1 MSLTFNGAEWA
12 EITYSEI
19 TKGMRILVV
28 SEAARVSSSRA
39 GKTATTFAVEGVVDT
54 LDGGGSWWSDGVL
67 IAAPDLDSTIYT
79 VAGGTEPAVRRP
91 ITSGELFANIGAT
104 IERTETYEIIAAE
117 PDSPIGWGYRDVRG
131 AKTRYVVIAEAA
143 EADPDASVL
152 ATIRESLDAADLN
165 EVDEMSRRVLAGL
178 RAAGVVADADHDERT
193 TR

>member
-12 EITYSEI
+12 EIAYSEI

-28 SEAARVSSSRA
+28 SEAAGV
-39 GKTATTFAVEGVVDT
+39 TFACCGVVDT
-54 LDGGGSWWSDGVL
+54 FDGGWWSDGVL
-67 IAAPDLDSTIYT
+67 IAAPDMGSTIYT

-104 IERTETYEIIAAE
+104 IERTETYEIVAE
-117 PDSPIGWGYRDVRG
+117 SDGWGYRDVRG

-178 RAAGVVADADHDERT
+178 RAAGVVAAADHERWEA
-193 TR
+193 

>member
-12 EITYSEI
+12 EIAYSEI
-19 TKGMRILVV
+19 TKGMRILAVERA
-28 SEAARVSSSRA
+28 EAAGV
-39 GKTATTFAVEGVVDT
+39 TFAVEGVVDT
-54 LDGGGSWWSDGVL
+54 FDGGWWSDGVF
-67 IAAPDLDSTIYT
+67 IAAPDKGSTIYT

-104 IERTETYEIIAAE
+104 IERTETFEIIAAA

-178 RAAGVVADADHDERT
+178 RAAGVVAAADHERWEA
-193 TR
+193 

>member
-12 EITYSEI
+12 EIAYSEI
-19 TKGMRILVV
+19 TRWMRILVV
-28 SEAARVSSSRA
+28 SEAAGV
-39 GKTATTFAVEGVVDT
+39 TFACCGVVDT

-67 IAAPDLDSTIYT
+67 IAAPDMGSTIYT

-104 IERTETYEIIAAE
+104 IERTDTFEIIAAA
-117 PDSPIGWGYRDVRG
+117 PDSPTGWGYRYVRD
-131 AKTRYVVIAEAA
+131 AKTRYVVIA

-178 RAAGVVADADHDERT
+178 RAAGVVAAADHERWEA
-193 TR
+193 

>member
-12 EITYSEI
+12 EIAYPEI

-28 SEAARVSSSRA
+28 SEAAGV
-39 GKTATTFAVEGVVDT
+39 TFACCGVVDT
-54 LDGGGSWWSDGVL
+54 FDGGWWSDGVF
-67 IAAPDLDSTIYT
+67 IAAPDMGSTIYT

-104 IERTETYEIIAAE
+104 IERTETLEIIAAA
-117 PDSPIGWGYRDVRG
+117 PDDSPIGWDYRDVPG

-178 RAAGVVADADHDERT
+178 RAAGVVAAADHERWEA
-193 TR
+193 

>member
-12 EITYSEI
+12 EIAYSEI

-28 SEAARVSSSRA
+28 SEAAGV
-39 GKTATTFAVEGVVDT
+39 TFACCGVVDT
-54 LDGGGSWWSDGVL
+54 FDGGWWSDGVF
-67 IAAPDLDSTIYT
+67 IAAPDMGSTIYT
-79 VAGGTEPAVRRP
+79 VAGGTEPAARRP

-104 IERTETYEIIAAE
+104 IERTETFEIIAAA

-178 RAAGVVADADHDERT
+178 RAAGVVAAADHDERT

>member
-12 EITYSEI
+12 EIAYSEI

-28 SEAARVSSSRA
+28 SEAAGV
-39 GKTATTFAVEGVVDT
+39 TFACCGVVDT
-54 LDGGGSWWSDGVL
+54 FDGGWWSDGVF
-67 IAAPDLDSTIYT
+67 IAAPDMGSTIYT

-104 IERTETYEIIAAE
+104 IERTETFEIIAEAS
-117 PDSPIGWGYRDVRG
+117 DSPIGWGYRDVRG
-131 AKTRYVVIAEAA
+131 AKTRYVVITEAA

-152 ATIRESLDAADLN
+152 ATIRESLNAADMN

-178 RAAGVVADADHDERT
+178 RAAGVVAAADHERWEA
-193 TR
+193 